1 MSKQRR
7 TFSAEF
13 KREAAALVLDQGYS
27 HIDACR
33 SLGVV
38 DSALRRW
45 VKQLEAE
52 RQGVT
57 PKSKALTPEQQKIQ
71 ELEAR
76 INRLEREK
84 AIFKKGYRSLDVG
97 RTRSYALID
106 QLSEQES
113 VEVVCSAFDVARSC
127 YYVHRLRRRR
137 VDARRVALRSQVN
150 QLFSQSRDSAGS
162 RSILGMLREEGV
174 TIGRFRVRRLMR
186 ELGLVSKQPG
196 SHAYKQATVERPDIP
211 NRLNREFAT
220 AHPNQVWCGDI
231 TYVWAQG
238 RWHYLA
244 AVLDLH
250 TRRVIGWAFSA
261 KPDAELVIKAL
272 DMAYEQRGKPQ
283 QVLFHSDQGSQY
295 ASRLFRQR
303 LWRYRMQQSMSR
315 RGNCWDN
322 SPMERLF
329 RSLKSEWVPSTG
341 YLTAQEAQ
349 RDISHYLMHRYN
361 WIRPHQFNDGL
372 PPAVAEEKLNPLSGM
387 G

>member
-1 MSKQRR
+1 R

-150 QLFSQSRDSAGS
+150 QLFSQSRGSAGS

-220 AHPNQVWCGDI
+220 EHPNQVWCGDI

-244 AVLDLH
+244 AVLDLL
-250 TRRVIGWAFSA
+250 IGWAFSA

-272 DMAYEQRGKPQ
+272 DMAYEQRGRPQ
-283 QVLFHSDQGSQY
+283 QVLFHSVQGSQY